1 MTATPRLASGFRLA
15 AGIGLLLTAG
25 LHGSGYPE
33 IAKLGDASG
42 GDVKLL
48 LPALWL
54 AFSLHYLLFG
64 TLVLFAAG
72 PRNQLTARLLA
83 VAALVPLGDALL
95 QVVYLGFIPPTALL
109 LVIAA
114 LSLVAAAATRN
125 SLRPAA

>member
-1 MTATPRLASGFRLA
+1 MTTSPRLATGFRVA
-15 AGIGLLLTAG
+15 TGIGLLLTAG

-33 IAKLGDASG
+33 IAKLAGASG

-48 LPALWL
+48 LPDLWL
-54 AFSLHYLLFG
+54 GFSLHYLILG

-95 QVVYLGFIPPTALL
+95 QIAYLGFIPPTAIL

-125 SLRPAA
+125 TPHPAA